1 MKTRVLSLAILAVL
15 LQPLAAAAG
24 PIFALG
30 NECPTDAQM
39 SGYTRQY
46 YVTPALGCAYDTD
59 DTLNIQGTNAEANL
73 YLNGGPQPLFRT
85 GWIGLGQDPAGFSF
99 TADAGNDDG
108 TFTIS
113 AAFALVYGQFALG
126 VKDGGDPKFGIFV
139 LPPGVL
145 TGAWGFGTAAG
156 DLSHF
161 ALYARGTPGPPNDEP
176 PNDEPPS
183 PVPEPASMLLLGTGL
198 LAAARAR
205 ARAR

>member
-30 NECPTDAQM
+30 TECPADAQM
-39 SGYTRQY
+39 GGSTRQY
-46 YVTPALGCAYDTD
+46 YVTPAIGCAYDTD
-59 DTLNIQGTNAEANL
+59 DTL
-73 YLNGGPQPLFRT
+73 
-85 GWIGLGQDPAGFSF
+85 
-99 TADAGNDDG
+99 
-108 TFTIS
+108 
-113 AAFALVYGQFALG
+113 
-126 VKDGGDPKFGIFV
+126 KDGGDPKFGIFV

-161 ALYARGTPGPPNDEP
+161 ALYARGTPGPPND
-176 PNDEPPS
+176 DEPPS